1 MIKISLVKI
10 THFQM
15 GHLLRDGEST
25 IYFKGTGSTKETL
38 SQNKDLTLTSLET
51 MKPGVNTCIYLSI
64 ESE

>member
-1 MIKISLVKI
+1 
-10 THFQM
+10 M